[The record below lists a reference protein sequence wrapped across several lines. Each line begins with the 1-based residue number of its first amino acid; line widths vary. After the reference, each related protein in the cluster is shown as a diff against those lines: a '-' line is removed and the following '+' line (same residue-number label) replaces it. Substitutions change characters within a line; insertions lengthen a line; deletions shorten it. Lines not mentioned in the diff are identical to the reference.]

1 LKSAMTDSARLRAR
15 TCTATYAIE
24 RGVTDRNPMSVA
36 TFERVVPLC
45 FFARFVGGGFSLST
59 STDDGDVNRSLNA
72 YKEMRWEYKVERDVT
87 FTRRALRK
95 RPLLRSRASQVYFA

>member
-1 LKSAMTDSARLRAR
+1 MTDSARLRAC
-15 TCTATYAIE
+15 TCTAMYAIE
-24 RGVTDRNPMSVA
+24 RGVTDRNPMSVT

-45 FFARFVGGGFSLST
+45 FFTRFVGGGFLLLT
-59 STDDGDVNRSLNA
+59 STGDGDVNRSSNA

-95 RPLLRSRASQVYFA
+95 RPLLRLRALQVYFRP

>member
-1 LKSAMTDSARLRAR
+1 L
-15 TCTATYAIE
+15 
-24 RGVTDRNPMSVA
+24 
-36 TFERVVPLC
+36 
-45 FFARFVGGGFSLST
+45 T

-95 RPLLRSRASQVYFA
+95 RPLLRSRASHVYFA